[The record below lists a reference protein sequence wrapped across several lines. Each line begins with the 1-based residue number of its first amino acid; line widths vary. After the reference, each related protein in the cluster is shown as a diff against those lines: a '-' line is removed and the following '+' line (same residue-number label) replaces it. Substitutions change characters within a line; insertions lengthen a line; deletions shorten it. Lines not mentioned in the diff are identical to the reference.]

1 MAGQVP
7 VFVVQIYD
15 FVAVIQF
22 PVLGFHRFAVALFLP
37 SLAARVYNT
46 KKLAATTG
54 AASLA
59 VTLTWLPTW
68 WCDVLI
74 HAVVMVRESF

>member
-22 PVLGFHRFAVALFLP
+22 PVLGFHRFAATLFLP

-46 KKLAATTG
+46 TGNLAATTD

-59 VTLTWLPTW
+59 LTSPW
-68 WCDVLI
+68 
-74 HAVVMVRESF
+74 